1 MLGMLRLRRGIF
13 RKTGGCVVRRTPPEG
28 ELYAPDLRITG
39 DITRLKAGPST
50 PGTTI
55 NQRTDVN
62 DDPNRVH
69 APRYTAMLT
78 FQDESGCYL
87 ATVEATGSIK
97 VVVDIVNW
105 AATSFR
111 EEQEGE

>member
-1 MLGMLRLRRGIF
+1 M
-13 RKTGGCVVRRTPPEG
+13 RRTPPEG
-28 ELYAPDLRITG
+28 EWYVPDLSITG

-55 NQRTDVN
+55 NQGTDVN
-62 DDPNRVH
+62 DDPNRVDT
-69 APRYTAMLT
+69 PRYTAMLT

-97 VVVDIVNW
+97 VVADVVNW

-111 EEQEGE
+111 EECEGE